1 MANGPSFLASFSK
14 SDLFS
19 SKDFQRKLWRFW
31 GISRTYKGSKPKGSL
46 SKFFRRPLPPFGPPS
61 DAIEPY
67 SRGSAAREGSSASRA
82 ARESLLRTVAD
93 GGFMVEH
100 PYGLVEVSI

>member
-1 MANGPSFLASFSK
+1 MANRQAFLPSLSK
-14 SDLFS
+14 SGLFF

-31 GISRTYKGSKPKGSL
+31 GISRTYKGSKPKGTT
-46 SKFFRRPLPPFGPPS
+46 SKFFRRPLPPFGPTS

-67 SRGSAAREGSSASRA
+67 SRDSAAREGSSASRA

-93 GGFMVEH
+93 GGFIVEH